1 MKHRETIALVLMIL
15 STGGTLA
22 AIFGYEQYRRATE
35 FDVLLIA
42 RAPEYGNWDP
52 RTITVPR
59 GQPVRL
65 HIRNIDTVSHGFA
78 LPAFDVAVRE
88 IKAGTAVTTTFT
100 PDRAG
105 EFLFVC
111 TVWCSEQHLEMTG
124 KLVVQ

>member
-1 MKHRETIALVLMIL
+1 MKHRETIAVILMVLA
-15 STGGTLA
+15 TVGTLA
-22 AIFGYEQYRRATE
+22 AIFGYEQYRRATQ
-35 FDVLLIA
+35 FDVLLVA

-52 RTITVPR
+52 RTITVAR

-100 PDRAG
+100 PDRVG
-105 EFLFVC
+105 EFLFLC
-111 TVWCSEQHLEMTG
+111 TVWCSDRHIEMTG